1 MTEPVQGTFDDSP
14 AAPTEEAPPVIVLR
28 CKHCAASPVYCEAH
42 AAELVSLAFADD
54 DANTRDGAAR
64 GAERELRR
72 GRSAASITEDATAIR
87 HVLVRWFKG
96 RALTVARELVRLLEA
111 EAGR

>member
-1 MTEPVQGTFDDSP
+1 MSAPVDGTFDEAGSEQP
-14 AAPTEEAPPVIVLR
+14 SAAPPVIVLR
-28 CKHCAASPVYCEAH
+28 CKHCSASPVYCETH
-42 AAELVSLAFADD
+42 AAELVALAFADD

-96 RALTVARELVRLLEA
+96 RALAVARELVRLLEA
-111 EAGR
+111 EGT